1 MKQRSKILLAL
12 FLSASLAVTPVAS
25 VSVLAEDLDF
35 TAVEEVD
42 VVPEEEI
49 SDSEEVS
56 TSTDDSVLADDSD
69 LAADI
74 TTDDPDLTTDDFTV
88 DTSTFSADEADVF
101 TSGETSDQDVTEAKT
116 HSIKVSVTNS
126 EGVASG
132 MYAMDDAIVTKQD
145 DGTYLVKMHQAS
157 ENRNYMALVNG
168 TTADDITAATQHKVD
183 WYIADSSYYYTIP
196 VASLSDTVYASF
208 SKTTNVNKGSKW
220 SNVQTITFDT
230 TSMADTDKSD
240 VDASGMNKQA
250 ALDYSS
256 VDAALATVPEDLSIY
271 TDETANAVTFA
282 VNALNGTY
290 KAATQDDVDKLAT
303 AITDAVNALVK
314 KAVEEAKTHSIKVS
328 VTNSEGVASGMYAMD
343 DAIVTK
349 QDDGTYLVKM
359 HQASEN
365 RNYMALVNGTTADD
379 ITAATQHKVDWYI
392 ADSSYYYTIPV
403 ASLSDTVY
411 ASFSKTT
418 NVNKGSKWSNV
429 QTITFDTT
437 SMADTDKSDVDA
449 SGMNKQAA
457 LDYSSVDAALATV
470 PEDLSIYTDETAN
483 AVTFAVNA
491 LNGTYKAATQD
502 DVDKLAT
509 AIADAVNALV
519 EKGLLTVTN
528 ETLMFNVEKAVLRD
542 GKLIVTLHGQ
552 GYHYLY
558 KGTYEEAVANG
569 DNREN
574 WIAGE
579 QINGK
584 WQFTIPVA
592 EGETFLPIV
601 AISQNYLTKYEEG
614 KNSLERAFY
623 PRQAVIDQD
632 AATLVTGDYD
642 HTKDLTVD
650 NQVKMFNVAAASLET
665 IGGPNSNNYQEILH
679 LTMGT
684 TSFDKVF
691 IGSAE
696 DAAKAETTT
705 AITEQKADLVVKENA
720 MGGTA
725 TTDYLEKDVIF
736 SFHSVK
742 NNTWYERVFNVSKTN
757 GTLTITPVPSADY
770 TAVDAALATV
780 PEDLSIYTEET
791 ANAVKV
797 AVDAVKRDCTIYQQA
812 DVDKMAQDI
821 TDAVNALVERGL
833 LTVTNETL
841 MFNVEKAVLRDGKL
855 IVTLHGQGYHYLYK
869 GTYEEAVANGDNRE
883 NWIAGE
889 EINGKWQFTVPV
901 AEGETYLPIVA
912 ISNSYLTKYE
922 EGKNSLERAFYP
934 RQAVIDQDAATLVTG
949 DYDHT
954 KDLTVDN
961 SVKMFNVAAASLET
975 IGGPNSN
982 NYKEIL
988 HLTMGSD
995 SFDKVFIGF
1004 AKDAAKAET
1013 TADITDRKVSFDMKA
1028 NAMGGEA
1035 TTDYLDKE
1043 VIFSF
1048 HSVKNGTWYERVF
1061 NVSKTNGTLTIT
1073 PVAAADYTAV
1083 DAALAAVP
1091 KDLSIY
1097 TDETVA
1103 AVRAAVDAVNKNCTV
1118 YQQADVDKMASDI
1131 TAAVKALVKKPV
1143 AAAKVTLNATSK
1155 KITTGKS
1162 FTLKA
1167 TVAPSNTT
1175 DKVVWKSSNTKVATV
1190 SANGTVKAVKAGTAV
1205 ITATAGKV
1213 KATCKVTVA
1222 NPVYK
1227 VTSIKL
1233 AAAPSRYITAGKRV
1247 QLRATIT
1254 PSNATNKAVTWK
1266 SSNTRI
1272 ATVSSTGIVTFNKNA
1287 GGKKVTITATAKDG
1301 SKKYARIT
1309 LACMK
1314 GSVKSIRL
1322 SGKTTVTNGQST
1334 KVTAAVTSQGGS
1346 ANRSLAWSS
1355 SNTKLATV
1363 DKYGKVK
1370 TIKGKKGTVT
1380 ITAKATD
1387 GSGKKATIKIRIK

>member
-1 MKQRSKILLAL
+1 MKQRSKILTAL
-12 FLSASLAVTPVAS
+12 FLSASLAVTPAAS

-35 TAVEEVD
+35 AAVEEID

-56 TSTDDSVLADDSD
+56 TSTEDSV

-74 TTDDPDLTTDDFTV
+74 TTEDSDLTTDEFTA

-101 TSGETSDQDVTEAKT
+101 TSGETSEQDVSEART
-116 HSIKVSVTNS
+116 HSIKVSVINS
-126 EGVASG
+126 SGVASG
-132 MYAMDDAIVTKQD
+132 MYAMDSAVVTRQD
-145 DGTYLVKMHQAS
+145 DGTYLVRMHQTS
-157 ENRNYMALVNG
+157 VNRNYMAL
-168 TTADDITAATQHKVD
+168 TDDKNKATNHEVD
-183 WYIADSSYYYTIP
+183 WYVAGGDDGYWYTVP
-196 VASLSDTVYASF
+196 VASLTDPLYASF
-208 SKTTNVNKGSKW
+208 SYTKNVNAGKAWG
-220 SNVQTITFDT
+220 NVQTITFDVS
-230 TSMADTDKSD
+230 SMAETEERDAVASD
-240 VDASGMNKQA
+240 INRLPATNGPA
-250 ALDYSS
+250 DYTS

-271 TDETANAVTFA
+271 TDETA
-282 VNALNGTY
+282 
-290 KAATQDDVDKLAT
+290 
-303 AITDAVNALVK
+303 DAVRA
-314 KAVEEAKTHSIKVS
+314 
-328 VTNSEGVASGMYAMD
+328 
-343 DAIVTK
+343 
-349 QDDGTYLVKM
+349 
-359 HQASEN
+359 
-365 RNYMALVNGTTADD
+365 
-379 ITAATQHKVDWYI
+379 
-392 ADSSYYYTIPV
+392 
-403 ASLSDTVY
+403 
-411 ASFSKTT
+411 
-418 NVNKGSKWSNV
+418 
-429 QTITFDTT
+429 
-437 SMADTDKSDVDA
+437 
-449 SGMNKQAA
+449 
-457 LDYSSVDAALATV
+457 
-470 PEDLSIYTDETAN
+470 
-483 AVTFAVNA
+483 
-491 LNGTYKAATQD
+491 
-502 DVDKLAT
+502 
-509 AIADAVNALV
+509 
-519 EKGLLTVTN
+519 
-528 ETLMFNVEKAVLRD
+528 
-542 GKLIVTLHGQ
+542 
-552 GYHYLY
+552 
-558 KGTYEEAVANG
+558 AVA
-569 DNREN
+569 
-574 WIAGE
+574 
-579 QINGK
+579 
-584 WQFTIPVA
+584 
-592 EGETFLPIV
+592 
-601 AISQNYLTKYEEG
+601 
-614 KNSLERAFY
+614 
-623 PRQAVIDQD
+623 
-632 AATLVTGDYD
+632 
-642 HTKDLTVD
+642 
-650 NQVKMFNVAAASLET
+650 
-665 IGGPNSNNYQEILH
+665 
-679 LTMGT
+679 
-684 TSFDKVF
+684 
-691 IGSAE
+691 
-696 DAAKAETTT
+696 
-705 AITEQKADLVVKENA
+705 
-720 MGGTA
+720 
-725 TTDYLEKDVIF
+725 
-736 SFHSVK
+736 
-742 NNTWYERVFNVSKTN
+742 
-757 GTLTITPVPSADY
+757 
-770 TAVDAALATV
+770 
-780 PEDLSIYTEET
+780 
-791 ANAVKV
+791 
-797 AVDAVKRDCTIYQQA
+797 AVKRDYTMAQQA
-812 DVDKMAQDI
+812 DVDKMAQAI
-821 TDAVNALVERGL
+821 TNAVNALVERGL

-841 MFNVEKAVLRDGKL
+841 MFNVEKAILRDGNL
-855 IVTLHGQGYHYLYK
+855 ILTLHGTGYHYLYK
-869 GTYEEAVANGDNRE
+869 GTYEEAVANGDNRD
-883 NWIAGE
+883 NWIVGE
-889 EINGKWQFTVPV
+889 EVNGKWQFTVPV

-961 SVKMFNVAAASLET
+961 QVKMFNVAAASLET

-995 SFDKVFIGF
+995 SFDKAFIGF
-1004 AKDAAKAET
+1004 AEDAAKAET
-1013 TADITDRKVSFDMKA
+1013 TTDITDRKVSFDMKA

-1233 AAAPSRYITAGKRV
+1233 AAAPSRYITAGKKV
-1247 QLRATIT
+1247 QLRATIA

-1387 GSGKKATIKIRIK
+1387 GSGKKATFKIRIK

>member
-1 MKQRSKILLAL
+1 MKQRSKILTAL
-12 FLSASLAVTPVAS
+12 FLSASLAVTPAAS

-35 TAVEEVD
+35 AAVEEID

-56 TSTDDSVLADDSD
+56 TSTEDSV

-74 TTDDPDLTTDDFTV
+74 TTEDSDLTTDEFTA
-88 DTSTFSADEADVF
+88 DTSTFSTDEADVF
-101 TSGETSDQDVTEAKT
+101 TSGETSEQDVSEART

-168 TTADDITAATQHKVD
+168 TTADDIAAATQHKID
-183 WYIADSSYYYTIP
+183 WYVADSSYYYTIP

-230 TSMADTDKSD
+230 TSMADTDKND

-271 TDETANAVTFA
+271 TDETANAVTSA
-282 VNALNGTY
+282 VKALSGTY

-303 AITDAVNALVK
+303 A
-314 KAVEEAKTHSIKVS
+314 
-328 VTNSEGVASGMYAMD
+328 
-343 DAIVTK
+343 
-349 QDDGTYLVKM
+349 
-359 HQASEN
+359 
-365 RNYMALVNGTTADD
+365 
-379 ITAATQHKVDWYI
+379 
-392 ADSSYYYTIPV
+392 
-403 ASLSDTVY
+403 
-411 ASFSKTT
+411 
-418 NVNKGSKWSNV
+418 
-429 QTITFDTT
+429 
-437 SMADTDKSDVDA
+437 
-449 SGMNKQAA
+449 
-457 LDYSSVDAALATV
+457 
-470 PEDLSIYTDETAN
+470 
-483 AVTFAVNA
+483 
-491 LNGTYKAATQD
+491 
-502 DVDKLAT
+502 
-509 AIADAVNALV
+509 
-519 EKGLLTVTN
+519 
-528 ETLMFNVEKAVLRD
+528 
-542 GKLIVTLHGQ
+542 
-552 GYHYLY
+552 
-558 KGTYEEAVANG
+558 
-569 DNREN
+569 
-574 WIAGE
+574 
-579 QINGK
+579 
-584 WQFTIPVA
+584 
-592 EGETFLPIV
+592 
-601 AISQNYLTKYEEG
+601 
-614 KNSLERAFY
+614 
-623 PRQAVIDQD
+623 
-632 AATLVTGDYD
+632 
-642 HTKDLTVD
+642 
-650 NQVKMFNVAAASLET
+650 
-665 IGGPNSNNYQEILH
+665 
-679 LTMGT
+679 
-684 TSFDKVF
+684 
-691 IGSAE
+691 
-696 DAAKAETTT
+696 
-705 AITEQKADLVVKENA
+705 
-720 MGGTA
+720 
-725 TTDYLEKDVIF
+725 
-736 SFHSVK
+736 
-742 NNTWYERVFNVSKTN
+742 
-757 GTLTITPVPSADY
+757 
-770 TAVDAALATV
+770 
-780 PEDLSIYTEET
+780 
-791 ANAVKV
+791 
-797 AVDAVKRDCTIYQQA
+797 
-812 DVDKMAQDI
+812 I

-841 MFNVEKAVLRDGKL
+841 MFNVEKAILRDGNL
-855 IVTLHGQGYHYLYK
+855 ILTLHGTGYHYLYK
-869 GTYEEAVANGDNRE
+869 GTYEEAVANGDNRD

-889 EINGKWQFTVPV
+889 EVNGKWQFTVPV

-1028 NAMGGEA
+1028 NAMGGAA

-1355 SNTKLATV
+1355 SNTKLAIV

-1387 GSGKKATIKIRIK
+1387 GSGKKATFKIRIK

>member
-1 MKQRSKILLAL
+1 MKQRSKILTAL
-12 FLSASLAVTPVAS
+12 FLSASLAVTPAAS

-35 TAVEEVD
+35 AAVEEID

-56 TSTDDSVLADDSD
+56 TSTEDSV

-74 TTDDPDLTTDDFTV
+74 TTEDSDLTTDEFTA

-101 TSGETSDQDVTEAKT
+101 TSGETSEQDVSEART
-116 HSIKVSVTNS
+116 HSIKVSVINS
-126 EGVASG
+126 SGVASG
-132 MYAMDDAIVTKQD
+132 MYAMDSAVVTRQD
-145 DGTYLVKMHQAS
+145 DGTYLVRMHQTS
-157 ENRNYMALVNG
+157 VNRNYMAL
-168 TTADDITAATQHKVD
+168 TDDKNKATNHEVD
-183 WYIADSSYYYTIP
+183 WYVAGGDDGYWYTIP
-196 VASLSDTVYASF
+196 VASLTDPLYASF
-208 SKTTNVNKGSKW
+208 SYTKNVNAGKAWG
-220 SNVQTITFDT
+220 NAQTITFDVS
-230 TSMADTDKSD
+230 SMAETEERDAVASD
-240 VDASGMNKQA
+240 INRLPATNGPA
-250 ALDYSS
+250 DYTS

-271 TDETANAVTFA
+271 TDETA
-282 VNALNGTY
+282 
-290 KAATQDDVDKLAT
+290 
-303 AITDAVNALVK
+303 DAVRA
-314 KAVEEAKTHSIKVS
+314 
-328 VTNSEGVASGMYAMD
+328 
-343 DAIVTK
+343 
-349 QDDGTYLVKM
+349 
-359 HQASEN
+359 
-365 RNYMALVNGTTADD
+365 
-379 ITAATQHKVDWYI
+379 
-392 ADSSYYYTIPV
+392 
-403 ASLSDTVY
+403 
-411 ASFSKTT
+411 
-418 NVNKGSKWSNV
+418 
-429 QTITFDTT
+429 
-437 SMADTDKSDVDA
+437 
-449 SGMNKQAA
+449 
-457 LDYSSVDAALATV
+457 
-470 PEDLSIYTDETAN
+470 
-483 AVTFAVNA
+483 
-491 LNGTYKAATQD
+491 
-502 DVDKLAT
+502 
-509 AIADAVNALV
+509 
-519 EKGLLTVTN
+519 
-528 ETLMFNVEKAVLRD
+528 
-542 GKLIVTLHGQ
+542 
-552 GYHYLY
+552 
-558 KGTYEEAVANG
+558 AVA
-569 DNREN
+569 
-574 WIAGE
+574 
-579 QINGK
+579 
-584 WQFTIPVA
+584 
-592 EGETFLPIV
+592 
-601 AISQNYLTKYEEG
+601 
-614 KNSLERAFY
+614 
-623 PRQAVIDQD
+623 
-632 AATLVTGDYD
+632 
-642 HTKDLTVD
+642 
-650 NQVKMFNVAAASLET
+650 
-665 IGGPNSNNYQEILH
+665 
-679 LTMGT
+679 
-684 TSFDKVF
+684 
-691 IGSAE
+691 
-696 DAAKAETTT
+696 
-705 AITEQKADLVVKENA
+705 
-720 MGGTA
+720 
-725 TTDYLEKDVIF
+725 
-736 SFHSVK
+736 
-742 NNTWYERVFNVSKTN
+742 
-757 GTLTITPVPSADY
+757 
-770 TAVDAALATV
+770 
-780 PEDLSIYTEET
+780 
-791 ANAVKV
+791 
-797 AVDAVKRDCTIYQQA
+797 AVKRDYTMAQQA
-812 DVDKMAQDI
+812 DVDKMAQAI

-841 MFNVEKAVLRDGKL
+841 MFNVEKAILRDGNL
-855 IVTLHGQGYHYLYK
+855 ILTLHGTGYHYLYK
-869 GTYEEAVANGDNRE
+869 GTYEEAVANGDNRD

-889 EINGKWQFTVPV
+889 EVNGKWQFTVPV

-961 SVKMFNVAAASLET
+961 QVKMFNVAAASLET

-995 SFDKVFIGF
+995 SFDKAFIGF
-1004 AKDAAKAET
+1004 AEDAAKAET
-1013 TADITDRKVSFDMKA
+1013 TTDITDRKVSFDMKA

-1048 HSVKNGTWYERVF
+1048 HSVKNNTWYERVF

-1073 PVAAADYTAV
+1073 PVPSADYTAV
-1083 DAALAAVP
+1083 DAALATVP
-1091 KDLSIY
+1091 EDLSIY
-1097 TDETVA
+1097 TDETA
-1103 AVRAAVDAVNKNCTV
+1103 NAVRAAVDAVNRNCTV

-1131 TAAVKALVKKPV
+1131 TAAVKALVKKSV
-1143 AAAKVTLNATSK
+1143 AATKVTLNATSK
-1155 KITTGKS
+1155 KITAGKS

-1205 ITATAGKV
+1205 ITVTAGKV

-1233 AAAPSRYITAGKRV
+1233 AAAPSRYITAGKKV
-1247 QLRATIT
+1247 QLRATIA

-1387 GSGKKATIKIRIK
+1387 GSGKKATFKIRIK

>member
-1 MKQRSKILLAL
+1 MKQRSKILTAL
-12 FLSASLAVTPVAS
+12 FLSASLAVTPAAS

-35 TAVEEVD
+35 AAVEEID

-56 TSTDDSVLADDSD
+56 TSTEDSV

-74 TTDDPDLTTDDFTV
+74 TTEDSDLTTDEFTA
-88 DTSTFSADEADVF
+88 DTSTFSTDEADVF
-101 TSGETSDQDVTEAKT
+101 TSGETSEQDVSEART

-168 TTADDITAATQHKVD
+168 TTADDIAAATQHKID
-183 WYIADSSYYYTIP
+183 WYVADSSYYYTIP

-230 TSMADTDKSD
+230 TSMADTDKND

-271 TDETANAVTFA
+271 TDETANAVTSA
-282 VNALNGTY
+282 VKALSGTY

-303 AITDAVNALVK
+303 A
-314 KAVEEAKTHSIKVS
+314 
-328 VTNSEGVASGMYAMD
+328 
-343 DAIVTK
+343 
-349 QDDGTYLVKM
+349 
-359 HQASEN
+359 
-365 RNYMALVNGTTADD
+365 
-379 ITAATQHKVDWYI
+379 
-392 ADSSYYYTIPV
+392 
-403 ASLSDTVY
+403 
-411 ASFSKTT
+411 
-418 NVNKGSKWSNV
+418 
-429 QTITFDTT
+429 
-437 SMADTDKSDVDA
+437 
-449 SGMNKQAA
+449 
-457 LDYSSVDAALATV
+457 
-470 PEDLSIYTDETAN
+470 
-483 AVTFAVNA
+483 
-491 LNGTYKAATQD
+491 
-502 DVDKLAT
+502 
-509 AIADAVNALV
+509 
-519 EKGLLTVTN
+519 
-528 ETLMFNVEKAVLRD
+528 
-542 GKLIVTLHGQ
+542 
-552 GYHYLY
+552 
-558 KGTYEEAVANG
+558 
-569 DNREN
+569 
-574 WIAGE
+574 
-579 QINGK
+579 
-584 WQFTIPVA
+584 
-592 EGETFLPIV
+592 
-601 AISQNYLTKYEEG
+601 
-614 KNSLERAFY
+614 
-623 PRQAVIDQD
+623 
-632 AATLVTGDYD
+632 
-642 HTKDLTVD
+642 
-650 NQVKMFNVAAASLET
+650 
-665 IGGPNSNNYQEILH
+665 
-679 LTMGT
+679 
-684 TSFDKVF
+684 
-691 IGSAE
+691 
-696 DAAKAETTT
+696 
-705 AITEQKADLVVKENA
+705 
-720 MGGTA
+720 
-725 TTDYLEKDVIF
+725 
-736 SFHSVK
+736 
-742 NNTWYERVFNVSKTN
+742 
-757 GTLTITPVPSADY
+757 
-770 TAVDAALATV
+770 
-780 PEDLSIYTEET
+780 
-791 ANAVKV
+791 
-797 AVDAVKRDCTIYQQA
+797 
-812 DVDKMAQDI
+812 I

-841 MFNVEKAVLRDGKL
+841 MFNVEKAILRDGNL
-855 IVTLHGQGYHYLYK
+855 ILTLHGTGYHYLYK
-869 GTYEEAVANGDNRE
+869 GTYEEAVANGDNRD

-889 EINGKWQFTVPV
+889 EVNGKWQFTVPV

-1028 NAMGGEA
+1028 NAMGGAA

-1155 KITTGKS
+1155 K
-1162 FTLKA
+1162 
-1167 TVAPSNTT
+1167 NH
-1175 DKVVWKSSNTKVATV
+1175 
-1190 SANGTVKAVKAGTAV
+1190 
-1205 ITATAGKV
+1205 
-1213 KATCKVTVA
+1213 
-1222 NPVYK
+1222 Y
-1227 VTSIKL
+1227 
-1233 AAAPSRYITAGKRV
+1233 R
-1247 QLRATIT
+1247 
-1254 PSNATNKAVTWK
+1254 
-1266 SSNTRI
+1266 
-1272 ATVSSTGIVTFNKNA
+1272 
-1287 GGKKVTITATAKDG
+1287 
-1301 SKKYARIT
+1301 
-1309 LACMK
+1309 
-1314 GSVKSIRL
+1314 
-1322 SGKTTVTNGQST
+1322 
-1334 KVTAAVTSQGGS
+1334 
-1346 ANRSLAWSS
+1346 
-1355 SNTKLATV
+1355 
-1363 DKYGKVK
+1363 
-1370 TIKGKKGTVT
+1370 
-1380 ITAKATD
+1380 
-1387 GSGKKATIKIRIK
+1387 

>member
-1 MKQRSKILLAL
+1 MKQRSKILTAL
-12 FLSASLAVTPVAS
+12 FLSASLAVTPAAS

-35 TAVEEVD
+35 AAVEEID

-56 TSTDDSVLADDSD
+56 TSTDDSVLA
-69 LAADI
+69 ADI
-74 TTDDPDLTTDDFTV
+74 TTEDSDLTTDEFTA

-101 TSGETSDQDVTEAKT
+101 TSGETSEQDVSEARTHSIKVSVINSSGVASGMYAMDSAVVTRQDDGTYLVRMHQTSVNRNYMALTDDKNKATNHEVDWYVAGGDDGYWYTIPVASLTDPLYASFSYTKNVNAGKAWGNVQTITFDVSSMAETEERDAVASDINKLPATNGPADYTSVDAALATVPEDLSIYTDETADAVRAAVAAVKRDYTMAQQADVDKMAQAITDAVNALVKKAVEEAKT

-168 TTADDITAATQHKVD
+168 TTADDIAAATQHKID
-183 WYIADSSYYYTIP
+183 WYVADSSYYYTIP

-271 TDETANAVTFA
+271 TDETANAVTSA
-282 VNALNGTY
+282 VKALSGTY

-303 AITDAVNALVK
+303 A
-314 KAVEEAKTHSIKVS
+314 
-328 VTNSEGVASGMYAMD
+328 
-343 DAIVTK
+343 
-349 QDDGTYLVKM
+349 
-359 HQASEN
+359 
-365 RNYMALVNGTTADD
+365 
-379 ITAATQHKVDWYI
+379 
-392 ADSSYYYTIPV
+392 
-403 ASLSDTVY
+403 
-411 ASFSKTT
+411 
-418 NVNKGSKWSNV
+418 
-429 QTITFDTT
+429 
-437 SMADTDKSDVDA
+437 
-449 SGMNKQAA
+449 
-457 LDYSSVDAALATV
+457 
-470 PEDLSIYTDETAN
+470 
-483 AVTFAVNA
+483 
-491 LNGTYKAATQD
+491 
-502 DVDKLAT
+502 
-509 AIADAVNALV
+509 
-519 EKGLLTVTN
+519 
-528 ETLMFNVEKAVLRD
+528 
-542 GKLIVTLHGQ
+542 
-552 GYHYLY
+552 
-558 KGTYEEAVANG
+558 
-569 DNREN
+569 
-574 WIAGE
+574 
-579 QINGK
+579 
-584 WQFTIPVA
+584 
-592 EGETFLPIV
+592 
-601 AISQNYLTKYEEG
+601 
-614 KNSLERAFY
+614 
-623 PRQAVIDQD
+623 
-632 AATLVTGDYD
+632 
-642 HTKDLTVD
+642 
-650 NQVKMFNVAAASLET
+650 
-665 IGGPNSNNYQEILH
+665 
-679 LTMGT
+679 
-684 TSFDKVF
+684 
-691 IGSAE
+691 
-696 DAAKAETTT
+696 
-705 AITEQKADLVVKENA
+705 
-720 MGGTA
+720 
-725 TTDYLEKDVIF
+725 
-736 SFHSVK
+736 
-742 NNTWYERVFNVSKTN
+742 
-757 GTLTITPVPSADY
+757 
-770 TAVDAALATV
+770 
-780 PEDLSIYTEET
+780 
-791 ANAVKV
+791 
-797 AVDAVKRDCTIYQQA
+797 
-812 DVDKMAQDI
+812 I

-841 MFNVEKAVLRDGKL
+841 MFNVEKAILRDGNL
-855 IVTLHGQGYHYLYK
+855 ILTLHGTGYHYLYK
-869 GTYEEAVANGDNRE
+869 GTYEEAVANGDNRD

-889 EINGKWQFTVPV
+889 EVNGKWQFTVPV

-1143 AAAKVTLNATSK
+1143 AAA
-1155 KITTGKS
+1155 
-1162 FTLKA
+1162 
-1167 TVAPSNTT
+1167 
-1175 DKVVWKSSNTKVATV
+1175 
-1190 SANGTVKAVKAGTAV
+1190 GTVKAVTAGTAV

-1334 KVTAAVTSQGGS
+1334 KVTASVTSQGGS

-1387 GSGKKATIKIRIK
+1387 GSGKKATFKIRIK

>member
-1 MKQRSKILLAL
+1 MKQRSKILTAL
-12 FLSASLAVTPVAS
+12 FLSASLAVTPAAS

-35 TAVEEVD
+35 AAVEEID

-56 TSTDDSVLADDSD
+56 TSTEDSV

-74 TTDDPDLTTDDFTV
+74 TTEDSDLTTDEFTA

-101 TSGETSDQDVTEAKT
+101 TSGETSEQDVSEART
-116 HSIKVSVTNS
+116 HSIKVSVINS
-126 EGVASG
+126 SGVVSG
-132 MYAMDDAIVTKQD
+132 MYAMDSAVVTRQD
-145 DGTYLVKMHQAS
+145 DGTYLVRMHQTS
-157 ENRNYMALVNG
+157 VNRNYMAL
-168 TTADDITAATQHKVD
+168 TDDKNKATNHEVD
-183 WYIADSSYYYTIP
+183 WYVAGGDDGYWYTIP
-196 VASLSDTVYASF
+196 VASLTDPLYASF
-208 SKTTNVNKGSKW
+208 SYTKNVNAGKAWG
-220 SNVQTITFDT
+220 NVQTITFDVS
-230 TSMADTDKSD
+230 SMAETEERDAVASD
-240 VDASGMNKQA
+240 INKLPA
-250 ALDYSS
+250 TNGPADYTS

-271 TDETANAVTFA
+271 TDETADAVRAA
-282 VNALNGTY
+282 V
-290 KAATQDDVDKLAT
+290 AAVKRDYTMAQQADVDKMAQ

-379 ITAATQHKVDWYI
+379 IAAATQHKIDWYV

-437 SMADTDKSDVDA
+437 SMADTDKNDVDA

-483 AVTFAVNA
+483 AVTSAVKA
-491 LNGTYKAATQD
+491 LSGTYKAATQD

-509 AIADAVNALV
+509 A
-519 EKGLLTVTN
+519 
-528 ETLMFNVEKAVLRD
+528 
-542 GKLIVTLHGQ
+542 
-552 GYHYLY
+552 
-558 KGTYEEAVANG
+558 
-569 DNREN
+569 
-574 WIAGE
+574 
-579 QINGK
+579 
-584 WQFTIPVA
+584 
-592 EGETFLPIV
+592 
-601 AISQNYLTKYEEG
+601 
-614 KNSLERAFY
+614 
-623 PRQAVIDQD
+623 
-632 AATLVTGDYD
+632 
-642 HTKDLTVD
+642 
-650 NQVKMFNVAAASLET
+650 
-665 IGGPNSNNYQEILH
+665 
-679 LTMGT
+679 
-684 TSFDKVF
+684 
-691 IGSAE
+691 
-696 DAAKAETTT
+696 
-705 AITEQKADLVVKENA
+705 
-720 MGGTA
+720 
-725 TTDYLEKDVIF
+725 
-736 SFHSVK
+736 
-742 NNTWYERVFNVSKTN
+742 
-757 GTLTITPVPSADY
+757 
-770 TAVDAALATV
+770 
-780 PEDLSIYTEET
+780 
-791 ANAVKV
+791 
-797 AVDAVKRDCTIYQQA
+797 
-812 DVDKMAQDI
+812 I

-841 MFNVEKAVLRDGKL
+841 MFNVEKAILRDGNL
-855 IVTLHGQGYHYLYK
+855 ILTLHGTGYHYLYK
-869 GTYEEAVANGDNRE
+869 GTYEEAVANGDNRD

-889 EINGKWQFTVPV
+889 EVNGKWQFTVPV

-1028 NAMGGEA
+1028 NAMGGAA

-1061 NVSKTNGTLTIT
+1061 NVSKTNNGTLTIT

-1387 GSGKKATIKIRIK
+1387 GSGKKATFKIRIK

>member
-1 MKQRSKILLAL
+1 MKQRSKILTAL
-12 FLSASLAVTPVAS
+12 FLSASLAVTPAAS

-35 TAVEEVD
+35 AAVEEID

-56 TSTDDSVLADDSD
+56 TSTEDSV

-74 TTDDPDLTTDDFTV
+74 TTEDSDLTTDEFTA

-101 TSGETSDQDVTEAKT
+101 TSGETSEQDVSEART

-168 TTADDITAATQHKVD
+168 TTADDIAAATQHKID
-183 WYIADSSYYYTIP
+183 WYVADSSYYYTIP

-230 TSMADTDKSD
+230 TSMADTDKND

-271 TDETANAVTFA
+271 TDETANAVTSA
-282 VNALNGTY
+282 VKALSGTY

-303 AITDAVNALVK
+303 A
-314 KAVEEAKTHSIKVS
+314 
-328 VTNSEGVASGMYAMD
+328 
-343 DAIVTK
+343 
-349 QDDGTYLVKM
+349 
-359 HQASEN
+359 
-365 RNYMALVNGTTADD
+365 
-379 ITAATQHKVDWYI
+379 
-392 ADSSYYYTIPV
+392 
-403 ASLSDTVY
+403 
-411 ASFSKTT
+411 
-418 NVNKGSKWSNV
+418 
-429 QTITFDTT
+429 
-437 SMADTDKSDVDA
+437 
-449 SGMNKQAA
+449 
-457 LDYSSVDAALATV
+457 
-470 PEDLSIYTDETAN
+470 
-483 AVTFAVNA
+483 
-491 LNGTYKAATQD
+491 
-502 DVDKLAT
+502 
-509 AIADAVNALV
+509 
-519 EKGLLTVTN
+519 
-528 ETLMFNVEKAVLRD
+528 
-542 GKLIVTLHGQ
+542 
-552 GYHYLY
+552 
-558 KGTYEEAVANG
+558 
-569 DNREN
+569 
-574 WIAGE
+574 
-579 QINGK
+579 
-584 WQFTIPVA
+584 
-592 EGETFLPIV
+592 
-601 AISQNYLTKYEEG
+601 
-614 KNSLERAFY
+614 
-623 PRQAVIDQD
+623 
-632 AATLVTGDYD
+632 
-642 HTKDLTVD
+642 
-650 NQVKMFNVAAASLET
+650 
-665 IGGPNSNNYQEILH
+665 
-679 LTMGT
+679 
-684 TSFDKVF
+684 
-691 IGSAE
+691 
-696 DAAKAETTT
+696 
-705 AITEQKADLVVKENA
+705 
-720 MGGTA
+720 
-725 TTDYLEKDVIF
+725 
-736 SFHSVK
+736 
-742 NNTWYERVFNVSKTN
+742 
-757 GTLTITPVPSADY
+757 
-770 TAVDAALATV
+770 
-780 PEDLSIYTEET
+780 
-791 ANAVKV
+791 
-797 AVDAVKRDCTIYQQA
+797 
-812 DVDKMAQDI
+812 I

-841 MFNVEKAVLRDGKL
+841 MFNVEKAILRDGNL
-855 IVTLHGQGYHYLYK
+855 ILTLHGTGYHYLYK
-869 GTYEEAVANGDNRE
+869 GTYEEAVANGDNRD

-889 EINGKWQFTVPV
+889 EVNGKWQFTVPV

-1028 NAMGGEA
+1028 NAMGGAA

-1346 ANRSLAWSS
+1346 SNRSLAWSS

-1387 GSGKKATIKIRIK
+1387 GSGKKATFKIRIK

>member
-1 MKQRSKILLAL
+1 MKQRSKILTAL
-12 FLSASLAVTPVAS
+12 FLSASLAVTPAAS

-35 TAVEEVD
+35 AAVEEID

-56 TSTDDSVLADDSD
+56 TSTEDSV

-74 TTDDPDLTTDDFTV
+74 TTEDSDLTTDEFTA
-88 DTSTFSADEADVF
+88 DTSTFSTDEADVF
-101 TSGETSDQDVTEAKT
+101 TSGETSEQDVSEART
-116 HSIKVSVTNS
+116 HSIKVSVINS
-126 EGVASG
+126 SGVASG
-132 MYAMDDAIVTKQD
+132 MYAMDSAVVTRQD
-145 DGTYLVKMHQAS
+145 DGTYLVRMHQTS
-157 ENRNYMALVNG
+157 VNRNYMAL
-168 TTADDITAATQHKVD
+168 TDDKNKATNHEVD
-183 WYIADSSYYYTIP
+183 WYVAGGDDGYWYTIP
-196 VASLSDTVYASF
+196 VASLTDPLYASF
-208 SKTTNVNKGSKW
+208 SYTKNVNAGKAWG
-220 SNVQTITFDT
+220 NVQTITFDVS
-230 TSMADTDKSD
+230 SMAETEERDAVASD
-240 VDASGMNKQA
+240 INKLPA
-250 ALDYSS
+250 TNGPADYTS

-271 TDETANAVTFA
+271 TDETADAVRAA
-282 VNALNGTY
+282 V
-290 KAATQDDVDKLAT
+290 AAVKRDYTMAQQADVDKMAQ

-379 ITAATQHKVDWYI
+379 IAAATQHKIDWYV

-403 ASLSDTVY
+403 

-437 SMADTDKSDVDA
+437 SMADTDKNDVDA

-483 AVTFAVNA
+483 AVTSAVKA
-491 LNGTYKAATQD
+491 LSGTYKAATQD

-509 AIADAVNALV
+509 A
-519 EKGLLTVTN
+519 
-528 ETLMFNVEKAVLRD
+528 
-542 GKLIVTLHGQ
+542 
-552 GYHYLY
+552 
-558 KGTYEEAVANG
+558 
-569 DNREN
+569 
-574 WIAGE
+574 
-579 QINGK
+579 
-584 WQFTIPVA
+584 
-592 EGETFLPIV
+592 
-601 AISQNYLTKYEEG
+601 
-614 KNSLERAFY
+614 
-623 PRQAVIDQD
+623 
-632 AATLVTGDYD
+632 
-642 HTKDLTVD
+642 
-650 NQVKMFNVAAASLET
+650 
-665 IGGPNSNNYQEILH
+665 
-679 LTMGT
+679 
-684 TSFDKVF
+684 
-691 IGSAE
+691 
-696 DAAKAETTT
+696 
-705 AITEQKADLVVKENA
+705 
-720 MGGTA
+720 
-725 TTDYLEKDVIF
+725 
-736 SFHSVK
+736 
-742 NNTWYERVFNVSKTN
+742 
-757 GTLTITPVPSADY
+757 
-770 TAVDAALATV
+770 
-780 PEDLSIYTEET
+780 
-791 ANAVKV
+791 
-797 AVDAVKRDCTIYQQA
+797 
-812 DVDKMAQDI
+812 I

-841 MFNVEKAVLRDGKL
+841 MFNVEKAILRDGNL
-855 IVTLHGQGYHYLYK
+855 ILTLHGTGYHYLYK
-869 GTYEEAVANGDNRE
+869 GTYEEAVANGDNRD

-889 EINGKWQFTVPV
+889 EVNGKWQFTVPV

-1004 AKDAAKAET
+1004 AKDATKAET

-1028 NAMGGEA
+1028 NAMGGAA

-1346 ANRSLAWSS
+1346 SNRSLAWSS

-1387 GSGKKATIKIRIK
+1387 GSGKKATFKIRIK

>member
-240 VDASGMNKQA
+240 VDASGMNKQT
-250 ALDYSS
+250 ALDYSA

-449 SGMNKQAA
+449 SGMNKQTA
-457 LDYSSVDAALATV
+457 LDYSAVDAALATV

-519 EKGLLTVTN
+519 EK
-528 ETLMFNVEKAVLRD
+528 
-542 GKLIVTLHGQ
+542 
-552 GYHYLY
+552 
-558 KGTYEEAVANG
+558 
-569 DNREN
+569 
-574 WIAGE
+574 
-579 QINGK
+579 
-584 WQFTIPVA
+584 
-592 EGETFLPIV
+592 
-601 AISQNYLTKYEEG
+601 
-614 KNSLERAFY
+614 
-623 PRQAVIDQD
+623 
-632 AATLVTGDYD
+632 
-642 HTKDLTVD
+642 
-650 NQVKMFNVAAASLET
+650 
-665 IGGPNSNNYQEILH
+665 
-679 LTMGT
+679 
-684 TSFDKVF
+684 
-691 IGSAE
+691 
-696 DAAKAETTT
+696 
-705 AITEQKADLVVKENA
+705 
-720 MGGTA
+720 
-725 TTDYLEKDVIF
+725 
-736 SFHSVK
+736 
-742 NNTWYERVFNVSKTN
+742 
-757 GTLTITPVPSADY
+757 
-770 TAVDAALATV
+770 
-780 PEDLSIYTEET
+780 
-791 ANAVKV
+791 
-797 AVDAVKRDCTIYQQA
+797 
-812 DVDKMAQDI
+812 
-821 TDAVNALVERGL
+821 GL

-1004 AKDAAKAET
+1004 AEDAAKAET

-1346 ANRSLAWSS
+1346 ANRSLTWSS

-1380 ITAKATD
+1380 ITARATD

>member
-183 WYIADSSYYYTIP
+183 WYVADSSYYYTIP

-250 ALDYSS
+250 ALDYSA

-379 ITAATQHKVDWYI
+379 ITAATQHKVDWYV

-457 LDYSSVDAALATV
+457 LDYSAVDAALATV

-650 NQVKMFNVAAASLET
+650 NSVKMFNVAAASLET

-684 TSFDKVF
+684 T
-691 IGSAE
+691 
-696 DAAKAETTT
+696 
-705 AITEQKADLVVKENA
+705 
-720 MGGTA
+720 
-725 TTDYLEKDVIF
+725 
-736 SFHSVK
+736 
-742 NNTWYERVFNVSKTN
+742 
-757 GTLTITPVPSADY
+757 
-770 TAVDAALATV
+770 
-780 PEDLSIYTEET
+780 
-791 ANAVKV
+791 
-797 AVDAVKRDCTIYQQA
+797 
-812 DVDKMAQDI
+812 
-821 TDAVNALVERGL
+821 
-833 LTVTNETL
+833 
-841 MFNVEKAVLRDGKL
+841 
-855 IVTLHGQGYHYLYK
+855 
-869 GTYEEAVANGDNRE
+869 
-883 NWIAGE
+883 
-889 EINGKWQFTVPV
+889 
-901 AEGETYLPIVA
+901 
-912 ISNSYLTKYE
+912 
-922 EGKNSLERAFYP
+922 
-934 RQAVIDQDAATLVTG
+934 
-949 DYDHT
+949 
-954 KDLTVDN
+954 
-961 SVKMFNVAAASLET
+961 
-975 IGGPNSN
+975 
-982 NYKEIL
+982 
-988 HLTMGSD
+988 

-1346 ANRSLAWSS
+1346 ANRSLTWSS

-1380 ITAKATD
+1380 ITARATD

>member
-1 MKQRSKILLAL
+1 MKQRSKILTAL
-12 FLSASLAVTPVAS
+12 FLSASLAVTPAAS

-35 TAVEEVD
+35 AAVEEID

-56 TSTDDSVLADDSD
+56 TSTEDSV

-74 TTDDPDLTTDDFTV
+74 TTEDSDLTTDEFTA

-101 TSGETSDQDVTEAKT
+101 TSGETSEQDVSEARTHSIKVSVINSSGVASGMYAMDSAVVTRQDDGTYLVRMHQTSVNRNYMALTDDKNKATNHEVDWYVAGGDDGYWYTIPVASLTDPLYASFSYTKNVNAGKAWGNVQTITFDVSSMAEAEERDAVASDINKLPATNGPADYTSVDAALATVPEDLSIYTDETADAVRAAVAAVKRDYTMAQQADVDKMAQAITDAVNALVKKAVEEAKT

-168 TTADDITAATQHKVD
+168 TTADDIAAATQHKVD
-183 WYIADSSYYYTIP
+183 WYVADSSYYYTIP

-271 TDETANAVTFA
+271 TDETANAVTSA
-282 VNALNGTY
+282 VKALSGTY

-303 AITDAVNALVK
+303 A
-314 KAVEEAKTHSIKVS
+314 
-328 VTNSEGVASGMYAMD
+328 
-343 DAIVTK
+343 
-349 QDDGTYLVKM
+349 
-359 HQASEN
+359 
-365 RNYMALVNGTTADD
+365 
-379 ITAATQHKVDWYI
+379 
-392 ADSSYYYTIPV
+392 
-403 ASLSDTVY
+403 
-411 ASFSKTT
+411 
-418 NVNKGSKWSNV
+418 
-429 QTITFDTT
+429 
-437 SMADTDKSDVDA
+437 
-449 SGMNKQAA
+449 
-457 LDYSSVDAALATV
+457 
-470 PEDLSIYTDETAN
+470 
-483 AVTFAVNA
+483 
-491 LNGTYKAATQD
+491 
-502 DVDKLAT
+502 
-509 AIADAVNALV
+509 
-519 EKGLLTVTN
+519 
-528 ETLMFNVEKAVLRD
+528 
-542 GKLIVTLHGQ
+542 
-552 GYHYLY
+552 
-558 KGTYEEAVANG
+558 
-569 DNREN
+569 
-574 WIAGE
+574 
-579 QINGK
+579 
-584 WQFTIPVA
+584 
-592 EGETFLPIV
+592 
-601 AISQNYLTKYEEG
+601 
-614 KNSLERAFY
+614 
-623 PRQAVIDQD
+623 
-632 AATLVTGDYD
+632 
-642 HTKDLTVD
+642 
-650 NQVKMFNVAAASLET
+650 
-665 IGGPNSNNYQEILH
+665 
-679 LTMGT
+679 
-684 TSFDKVF
+684 
-691 IGSAE
+691 
-696 DAAKAETTT
+696 
-705 AITEQKADLVVKENA
+705 
-720 MGGTA
+720 
-725 TTDYLEKDVIF
+725 
-736 SFHSVK
+736 
-742 NNTWYERVFNVSKTN
+742 
-757 GTLTITPVPSADY
+757 
-770 TAVDAALATV
+770 
-780 PEDLSIYTEET
+780 
-791 ANAVKV
+791 
-797 AVDAVKRDCTIYQQA
+797 
-812 DVDKMAQDI
+812 I

-841 MFNVEKAVLRDGKL
+841 MFNVEKAILRDGNL
-855 IVTLHGQGYHYLYK
+855 ILTLHGTGYHYLYK
-869 GTYEEAVANGDNRE
+869 GTYEEAVANGDNRD

-889 EINGKWQFTVPV
+889 EVNGKWQFTVPV

-1073 PVAAADYTAV
+1073 PVAAADYTA
-1083 DAALAAVP
+1083 
-1091 KDLSIY
+1091 
-1097 TDETVA
+1097 
-1103 AVRAAVDAVNKNCTV
+1103 
-1118 YQQADVDKMASDI
+1118 
-1131 TAAVKALVKKPV
+1131 V

-1387 GSGKKATIKIRIK
+1387 GSGKKATFKIRIK

>member
-1 MKQRSKILLAL
+1 MKQRSKILTAL
-12 FLSASLAVTPVAS
+12 FLSASLAVTPAAS

-35 TAVEEVD
+35 AAVEEID

-56 TSTDDSVLADDSD
+56 TSTEDSV

-74 TTDDPDLTTDDFTV
+74 TTEDSDLTTDEFTA

-101 TSGETSDQDVTEAKT
+101 TSGETSEQDVSEART

-168 TTADDITAATQHKVD
+168 TTADDIAAATQHKID
-183 WYIADSSYYYTIP
+183 WYVADSSYYYTIP

-230 TSMADTDKSD
+230 TSMADTDKND

-271 TDETANAVTFA
+271 TDETANAVTSA
-282 VNALNGTY
+282 VKALSGTY

-303 AITDAVNALVK
+303 A
-314 KAVEEAKTHSIKVS
+314 
-328 VTNSEGVASGMYAMD
+328 
-343 DAIVTK
+343 
-349 QDDGTYLVKM
+349 
-359 HQASEN
+359 
-365 RNYMALVNGTTADD
+365 
-379 ITAATQHKVDWYI
+379 
-392 ADSSYYYTIPV
+392 
-403 ASLSDTVY
+403 
-411 ASFSKTT
+411 
-418 NVNKGSKWSNV
+418 
-429 QTITFDTT
+429 
-437 SMADTDKSDVDA
+437 
-449 SGMNKQAA
+449 
-457 LDYSSVDAALATV
+457 
-470 PEDLSIYTDETAN
+470 
-483 AVTFAVNA
+483 
-491 LNGTYKAATQD
+491 
-502 DVDKLAT
+502 
-509 AIADAVNALV
+509 
-519 EKGLLTVTN
+519 
-528 ETLMFNVEKAVLRD
+528 
-542 GKLIVTLHGQ
+542 
-552 GYHYLY
+552 
-558 KGTYEEAVANG
+558 
-569 DNREN
+569 
-574 WIAGE
+574 
-579 QINGK
+579 
-584 WQFTIPVA
+584 
-592 EGETFLPIV
+592 
-601 AISQNYLTKYEEG
+601 
-614 KNSLERAFY
+614 
-623 PRQAVIDQD
+623 
-632 AATLVTGDYD
+632 
-642 HTKDLTVD
+642 
-650 NQVKMFNVAAASLET
+650 
-665 IGGPNSNNYQEILH
+665 
-679 LTMGT
+679 
-684 TSFDKVF
+684 
-691 IGSAE
+691 
-696 DAAKAETTT
+696 
-705 AITEQKADLVVKENA
+705 
-720 MGGTA
+720 
-725 TTDYLEKDVIF
+725 
-736 SFHSVK
+736 
-742 NNTWYERVFNVSKTN
+742 
-757 GTLTITPVPSADY
+757 
-770 TAVDAALATV
+770 
-780 PEDLSIYTEET
+780 
-791 ANAVKV
+791 
-797 AVDAVKRDCTIYQQA
+797 
-812 DVDKMAQDI
+812 I

-841 MFNVEKAVLRDGKL
+841 MFNVEKAILRDGNL
-855 IVTLHGQGYHYLYK
+855 ILTLHGTGYHYLYK
-869 GTYEEAVANGDNRE
+869 GTYEEAVANGDNRD

-889 EINGKWQFTVPV
+889 EVNGKWQFTVPV

-1028 NAMGGEA
+1028 NAMGGAA

-1083 DAALAAVP
+1083 DAALAAIP

-1355 SNTKLATV
+1355 SNTKLAIV

-1387 GSGKKATIKIRIK
+1387 GSGKKATFKIRIK

>member
-1 MKQRSKILLAL
+1 MKQRSKILTAL
-12 FLSASLAVTPVAS
+12 FLSASLAVTPAAS

-35 TAVEEVD
+35 AAVEEID

-56 TSTDDSVLADDSD
+56 TSTEDSV

-74 TTDDPDLTTDDFTV
+74 TTEDSDLTTDEFTA

-101 TSGETSDQDVTEAKT
+101 TSGVTSEQDVSEART
-116 HSIKVSVTNS
+116 HSIKVSVINS
-126 EGVASG
+126 SGVASG
-132 MYAMDDAIVTKQD
+132 MYAMDSAVVTRQD
-145 DGTYLVKMHQAS
+145 DGTYLVRMHQTS
-157 ENRNYMALVNG
+157 VNRNYMAL
-168 TTADDITAATQHKVD
+168 TDDKNKATNHEVD
-183 WYIADSSYYYTIP
+183 WYVAGGDDGYWYTIP
-196 VASLSDTVYASF
+196 VASLTDPLYASF
-208 SKTTNVNKGSKW
+208 SYTKNVNAGKAWG
-220 SNVQTITFDT
+220 NVQTITFDVS
-230 TSMADTDKSD
+230 SMAEAEERDAVASD
-240 VDASGMNKQA
+240 INKLPA
-250 ALDYSS
+250 TNGPADYTS

-271 TDETANAVTFA
+271 TDETANAVTSA
-282 VNALNGTY
+282 VKALSGTY

-303 AITDAVNALVK
+303 A
-314 KAVEEAKTHSIKVS
+314 
-328 VTNSEGVASGMYAMD
+328 
-343 DAIVTK
+343 
-349 QDDGTYLVKM
+349 
-359 HQASEN
+359 
-365 RNYMALVNGTTADD
+365 
-379 ITAATQHKVDWYI
+379 
-392 ADSSYYYTIPV
+392 
-403 ASLSDTVY
+403 
-411 ASFSKTT
+411 
-418 NVNKGSKWSNV
+418 
-429 QTITFDTT
+429 
-437 SMADTDKSDVDA
+437 
-449 SGMNKQAA
+449 
-457 LDYSSVDAALATV
+457 
-470 PEDLSIYTDETAN
+470 
-483 AVTFAVNA
+483 
-491 LNGTYKAATQD
+491 
-502 DVDKLAT
+502 
-509 AIADAVNALV
+509 
-519 EKGLLTVTN
+519 
-528 ETLMFNVEKAVLRD
+528 
-542 GKLIVTLHGQ
+542 
-552 GYHYLY
+552 
-558 KGTYEEAVANG
+558 
-569 DNREN
+569 
-574 WIAGE
+574 
-579 QINGK
+579 
-584 WQFTIPVA
+584 
-592 EGETFLPIV
+592 
-601 AISQNYLTKYEEG
+601 
-614 KNSLERAFY
+614 
-623 PRQAVIDQD
+623 
-632 AATLVTGDYD
+632 
-642 HTKDLTVD
+642 
-650 NQVKMFNVAAASLET
+650 
-665 IGGPNSNNYQEILH
+665 
-679 LTMGT
+679 
-684 TSFDKVF
+684 
-691 IGSAE
+691 
-696 DAAKAETTT
+696 
-705 AITEQKADLVVKENA
+705 
-720 MGGTA
+720 
-725 TTDYLEKDVIF
+725 
-736 SFHSVK
+736 
-742 NNTWYERVFNVSKTN
+742 
-757 GTLTITPVPSADY
+757 
-770 TAVDAALATV
+770 
-780 PEDLSIYTEET
+780 
-791 ANAVKV
+791 
-797 AVDAVKRDCTIYQQA
+797 
-812 DVDKMAQDI
+812 I

-841 MFNVEKAVLRDGKL
+841 MFNVEKAILRDGNL
-855 IVTLHGQGYHYLYK
+855 ILTLHGTGYHYLYK
-869 GTYEEAVANGDNRE
+869 GTYEEAVANGDNRD

-889 EINGKWQFTVPV
+889 EVNGKWQFTVPV

-1028 NAMGGEA
+1028 NAMGGAA

-1387 GSGKKATIKIRIK
+1387 GSGKKATFKIRIK

>member
-1 MKQRSKILLAL
+1 MKQRSKILTAL
-12 FLSASLAVTPVAS
+12 FLSASLAVTPAAS

-35 TAVEEVD
+35 AAVEEID

-56 TSTDDSVLADDSD
+56 TSTEDSV

-74 TTDDPDLTTDDFTV
+74 TTEDSDLTTDEFTA

-101 TSGETSDQDVTEAKT
+101 TSGETSEQDVSEART
-116 HSIKVSVTNS
+116 HSIKVSVINS
-126 EGVASG
+126 SGVASG
-132 MYAMDDAIVTKQD
+132 MYAMDSAVVTRQD
-145 DGTYLVKMHQAS
+145 DGTYLVRMHQTNV
-157 ENRNYMALVNG
+157 NRNYMAL
-168 TTADDITAATQHKVD
+168 TDDKNKATNHEVD
-183 WYIADSSYYYTIP
+183 WYVAGGDDGYWYTIP
-196 VASLSDTVYASF
+196 VASLTDPLYASF
-208 SKTTNVNKGSKW
+208 SYTKNVNAGKAWG
-220 SNVQTITFDT
+220 NVQTITFDVS
-230 TSMADTDKSD
+230 SMAETEERDAVASD
-240 VDASGMNKQA
+240 INKLPA
-250 ALDYSS
+250 TNGPADYTS

-271 TDETANAVTFA
+271 TDETADAVRAA
-282 VNALNGTY
+282 V
-290 KAATQDDVDKLAT
+290 AAVKRDYTMAQQADVDKMAQ

-359 HQASEN
+359 HQANEN

-379 ITAATQHKVDWYI
+379 IAAATQHKVDWYV

-429 QTITFDTT
+429 QAITFDTT
-437 SMADTDKSDVDA
+437 SMADTDKSDIDA

-483 AVTFAVNA
+483 AVTSAVKA
-491 LNGTYKAATQD
+491 LSGTYKAATQD

-509 AIADAVNALV
+509 A
-519 EKGLLTVTN
+519 
-528 ETLMFNVEKAVLRD
+528 
-542 GKLIVTLHGQ
+542 
-552 GYHYLY
+552 
-558 KGTYEEAVANG
+558 
-569 DNREN
+569 
-574 WIAGE
+574 
-579 QINGK
+579 
-584 WQFTIPVA
+584 
-592 EGETFLPIV
+592 
-601 AISQNYLTKYEEG
+601 
-614 KNSLERAFY
+614 
-623 PRQAVIDQD
+623 
-632 AATLVTGDYD
+632 
-642 HTKDLTVD
+642 
-650 NQVKMFNVAAASLET
+650 
-665 IGGPNSNNYQEILH
+665 
-679 LTMGT
+679 
-684 TSFDKVF
+684 
-691 IGSAE
+691 
-696 DAAKAETTT
+696 
-705 AITEQKADLVVKENA
+705 
-720 MGGTA
+720 
-725 TTDYLEKDVIF
+725 
-736 SFHSVK
+736 
-742 NNTWYERVFNVSKTN
+742 
-757 GTLTITPVPSADY
+757 
-770 TAVDAALATV
+770 
-780 PEDLSIYTEET
+780 
-791 ANAVKV
+791 
-797 AVDAVKRDCTIYQQA
+797 
-812 DVDKMAQDI
+812 I

-841 MFNVEKAVLRDGKL
+841 MFNVEKAILRDGNL
-855 IVTLHGQGYHYLYK
+855 ILTLHGTGYHYLYK
-869 GTYEEAVANGDNRE
+869 GTYEEAVANGDNRD

-889 EINGKWQFTVPV
+889 EVNGKWQFTVPV

-922 EGKNSLERAFYP
+922 EGKNSLKRAFYP

-1073 PVAAADYTAV
+1073 PVAADYTAV

-1387 GSGKKATIKIRIK
+1387 GSGKKATFKIRIK

>member
-1 MKQRSKILLAL
+1 MKQRSKILTAL
-12 FLSASLAVTPVAS
+12 FLSASLAVTPAAS

-35 TAVEEVD
+35 AAVEEID

-56 TSTDDSVLADDSD
+56 TSTEDSV

-74 TTDDPDLTTDDFTV
+74 TTEDSDLTTDEFTA

-101 TSGETSDQDVTEAKT
+101 TSGETSEQDVSEART

-168 TTADDITAATQHKVD
+168 TTADDIAAATQHKID
-183 WYIADSSYYYTIP
+183 WYVADSSYYYTIP

-230 TSMADTDKSD
+230 TSMADTDKND

-271 TDETANAVTFA
+271 TDETANAVTSA
-282 VNALNGTY
+282 VKALSGTY

-303 AITDAVNALVK
+303 A
-314 KAVEEAKTHSIKVS
+314 
-328 VTNSEGVASGMYAMD
+328 
-343 DAIVTK
+343 
-349 QDDGTYLVKM
+349 
-359 HQASEN
+359 
-365 RNYMALVNGTTADD
+365 
-379 ITAATQHKVDWYI
+379 
-392 ADSSYYYTIPV
+392 
-403 ASLSDTVY
+403 
-411 ASFSKTT
+411 
-418 NVNKGSKWSNV
+418 
-429 QTITFDTT
+429 
-437 SMADTDKSDVDA
+437 
-449 SGMNKQAA
+449 
-457 LDYSSVDAALATV
+457 
-470 PEDLSIYTDETAN
+470 
-483 AVTFAVNA
+483 
-491 LNGTYKAATQD
+491 
-502 DVDKLAT
+502 
-509 AIADAVNALV
+509 
-519 EKGLLTVTN
+519 
-528 ETLMFNVEKAVLRD
+528 
-542 GKLIVTLHGQ
+542 
-552 GYHYLY
+552 
-558 KGTYEEAVANG
+558 
-569 DNREN
+569 
-574 WIAGE
+574 
-579 QINGK
+579 
-584 WQFTIPVA
+584 
-592 EGETFLPIV
+592 
-601 AISQNYLTKYEEG
+601 
-614 KNSLERAFY
+614 
-623 PRQAVIDQD
+623 
-632 AATLVTGDYD
+632 
-642 HTKDLTVD
+642 
-650 NQVKMFNVAAASLET
+650 
-665 IGGPNSNNYQEILH
+665 
-679 LTMGT
+679 
-684 TSFDKVF
+684 
-691 IGSAE
+691 
-696 DAAKAETTT
+696 
-705 AITEQKADLVVKENA
+705 
-720 MGGTA
+720 
-725 TTDYLEKDVIF
+725 
-736 SFHSVK
+736 
-742 NNTWYERVFNVSKTN
+742 
-757 GTLTITPVPSADY
+757 
-770 TAVDAALATV
+770 
-780 PEDLSIYTEET
+780 
-791 ANAVKV
+791 
-797 AVDAVKRDCTIYQQA
+797 
-812 DVDKMAQDI
+812 I

-841 MFNVEKAVLRDGKL
+841 MFNVEKAILRDGNL
-855 IVTLHGQGYHYLYK
+855 ILTLHGTGYHYLYK
-869 GTYEEAVANGDNRE
+869 GTYEEAVANGDNRD

-889 EINGKWQFTVPV
+889 EVNGKWQFTVPV

-1028 NAMGGEA
+1028 NAMGGAA

-1355 SNTKLATV
+1355 SNTKLAIV

-1387 GSGKKATIKIRIK
+1387 GSGKKATFKIRIK

>member
-1 MKQRSKILLAL
+1 MKQRSKILTAL
-12 FLSASLAVTPVAS
+12 FLSASLAVTPAAS

-35 TAVEEVD
+35 AAVEEID

-56 TSTDDSVLADDSD
+56 TSTEDSV

-74 TTDDPDLTTDDFTV
+74 TTEDSDLTTDEFTA

-101 TSGETSDQDVTEAKT
+101 TSGETSEQNVTEART
-116 HSIKVSVTNS
+116 HSIKVSVINS
-126 EGVASG
+126 SGVASG
-132 MYAMDDAIVTKQD
+132 MYAMDSAVVTRQD
-145 DGTYLVKMHQAS
+145 DGTYLVRMHQTS
-157 ENRNYMALVNG
+157 VNRNYMAL
-168 TTADDITAATQHKVD
+168 TDDKNKATNHEVD
-183 WYIADSSYYYTIP
+183 WYVAGGDDGYWYTIP
-196 VASLSDTVYASF
+196 VASLTDPLYASF
-208 SKTTNVNKGSKW
+208 SYTKNVNAGKAWG
-220 SNVQTITFDT
+220 NVQTITFDVS
-230 TSMADTDKSD
+230 SMA
-240 VDASGMNKQA
+240 
-250 ALDYSS
+250 
-256 VDAALATVPEDLSIY
+256 
-271 TDETANAVTFA
+271 ETEER
-282 VNALNGTY
+282 
-290 KAATQDDVDKLAT
+290 
-303 AITDAVNALVK
+303 DAV
-314 KAVEEAKTHSIKVS
+314 
-328 VTNSEGVASGMYAMD
+328 ASD
-343 DAIVTK
+343 I
-349 QDDGTYLVKM
+349 
-359 HQASEN
+359 N
-365 RNYMALVNGTTADD
+365 R
-379 ITAATQHKVDWYI
+379 
-392 ADSSYYYTIPV
+392 
-403 ASLSDTVY
+403 
-411 ASFSKTT
+411 
-418 NVNKGSKWSNV
+418 
-429 QTITFDTT
+429 
-437 SMADTDKSDVDA
+437 
-449 SGMNKQAA
+449 
-457 LDYSSVDAALATV
+457 
-470 PEDLSIYTDETAN
+470 
-483 AVTFAVNA
+483 
-491 LNGTYKAATQD
+491 
-502 DVDKLAT
+502 
-509 AIADAVNALV
+509 
-519 EKGLLTVTN
+519 
-528 ETLMFNVEKAVLRD
+528 
-542 GKLIVTLHGQ
+542 
-552 GYHYLY
+552 
-558 KGTYEEAVANG
+558 
-569 DNREN
+569 
-574 WIAGE
+574 
-579 QINGK
+579 
-584 WQFTIPVA
+584 
-592 EGETFLPIV
+592 LP
-601 AISQNYLTKYEEG
+601 A
-614 KNSLERAFY
+614 
-623 PRQAVIDQD
+623 
-632 AATLVTGDYD
+632 
-642 HTKDLTVD
+642 
-650 NQVKMFNVAAASLET
+650 
-665 IGGPNSNNYQEILH
+665 
-679 LTMGT
+679 
-684 TSFDKVF
+684 
-691 IGSAE
+691 
-696 DAAKAETTT
+696 
-705 AITEQKADLVVKENA
+705 
-720 MGGTA
+720 
-725 TTDYLEKDVIF
+725 
-736 SFHSVK
+736 
-742 NNTWYERVFNVSKTN
+742 TN
-757 GTLTITPVPSADY
+757 GPADY

-780 PEDLSIYTEET
+780 PEDLSLYTDET
-791 ANAVKV
+791 ADAVRAAV
-797 AVDAVKRDCTIYQQA
+797 AAVKRDYTMAQQA
-812 DVDKMAQDI
+812 DVDKMAQAI
-821 TDAVNALVERGL
+821 TNAVNALVERGL

-841 MFNVEKAVLRDGKL
+841 MFNVEKAILRDGNL
-855 IVTLHGQGYHYLYK
+855 ILTLHGTGYHYLYK
-869 GTYEEAVANGDNRE
+869 GTYEEAVANGDNRD

-889 EINGKWQFTVPV
+889 EVNGKWQFTVPV

-1004 AKDAAKAET
+1004 AEDAAKAET

-1103 AVRAAVDAVNKNCTV
+1103 AVRAAVDAVNKNYTV

-1233 AAAPSRYITAGKRV
+1233 AAAPSSYITAGKRV

-1346 ANRSLAWSS
+1346 ANRSLTWSS

-1380 ITAKATD
+1380 ITARATD

>member
-1 MKQRSKILLAL
+1 MKQRSKILTAL
-12 FLSASLAVTPVAS
+12 FLSASLAVTPAAS

-35 TAVEEVD
+35 AAVEEID

-56 TSTDDSVLADDSD
+56 TSTEDSV

-74 TTDDPDLTTDDFTV
+74 TTEDSDLTTDEFTA
-88 DTSTFSADEADVF
+88 DTSTFSTDEADVF
-101 TSGETSDQDVTEAKT
+101 TSGETSEQDVSEART
-116 HSIKVSVTNS
+116 HSIKVSVINS
-126 EGVASG
+126 SGVASG
-132 MYAMDDAIVTKQD
+132 MYAMDSAVVTRQD
-145 DGTYLVKMHQAS
+145 DGTYLVRMHQTS
-157 ENRNYMALVNG
+157 VNRNYMAL
-168 TTADDITAATQHKVD
+168 TDDKNKATNHEVD
-183 WYIADSSYYYTIP
+183 WYVAGGDDGYWYTIP
-196 VASLSDTVYASF
+196 VASLTDPLYASF
-208 SKTTNVNKGSKW
+208 SYTKNVNAGKAWG
-220 SNVQTITFDT
+220 NVQTITFDVS
-230 TSMADTDKSD
+230 SMAETEERDAVASD
-240 VDASGMNKQA
+240 INKLPA
-250 ALDYSS
+250 TNGPADYTS

-271 TDETANAVTFA
+271 TDETANAVTSA
-282 VNALNGTY
+282 VKALSGTY

-303 AITDAVNALVK
+303 A
-314 KAVEEAKTHSIKVS
+314 
-328 VTNSEGVASGMYAMD
+328 
-343 DAIVTK
+343 
-349 QDDGTYLVKM
+349 
-359 HQASEN
+359 
-365 RNYMALVNGTTADD
+365 
-379 ITAATQHKVDWYI
+379 
-392 ADSSYYYTIPV
+392 
-403 ASLSDTVY
+403 
-411 ASFSKTT
+411 
-418 NVNKGSKWSNV
+418 
-429 QTITFDTT
+429 
-437 SMADTDKSDVDA
+437 
-449 SGMNKQAA
+449 
-457 LDYSSVDAALATV
+457 
-470 PEDLSIYTDETAN
+470 
-483 AVTFAVNA
+483 
-491 LNGTYKAATQD
+491 
-502 DVDKLAT
+502 
-509 AIADAVNALV
+509 
-519 EKGLLTVTN
+519 
-528 ETLMFNVEKAVLRD
+528 
-542 GKLIVTLHGQ
+542 
-552 GYHYLY
+552 
-558 KGTYEEAVANG
+558 
-569 DNREN
+569 
-574 WIAGE
+574 
-579 QINGK
+579 
-584 WQFTIPVA
+584 
-592 EGETFLPIV
+592 
-601 AISQNYLTKYEEG
+601 
-614 KNSLERAFY
+614 
-623 PRQAVIDQD
+623 
-632 AATLVTGDYD
+632 
-642 HTKDLTVD
+642 
-650 NQVKMFNVAAASLET
+650 
-665 IGGPNSNNYQEILH
+665 
-679 LTMGT
+679 
-684 TSFDKVF
+684 
-691 IGSAE
+691 
-696 DAAKAETTT
+696 
-705 AITEQKADLVVKENA
+705 
-720 MGGTA
+720 
-725 TTDYLEKDVIF
+725 
-736 SFHSVK
+736 
-742 NNTWYERVFNVSKTN
+742 
-757 GTLTITPVPSADY
+757 
-770 TAVDAALATV
+770 
-780 PEDLSIYTEET
+780 
-791 ANAVKV
+791 
-797 AVDAVKRDCTIYQQA
+797 
-812 DVDKMAQDI
+812 I

-841 MFNVEKAVLRDGKL
+841 MFNVEKAILRDGNL
-855 IVTLHGQGYHYLYK
+855 ILTLHGTGYHYLYK
-869 GTYEEAVANGDNRE
+869 GTYEEAVANGDNRD

-889 EINGKWQFTVPV
+889 EVNGKWQFTVPV

-1387 GSGKKATIKIRIK
+1387 GSGKKATFKIRIK

>member
-1 MKQRSKILLAL
+1 MKQRSKILTAL
-12 FLSASLAVTPVAS
+12 FLSASLAVTPAAS

-35 TAVEEVD
+35 AAVEEID

-56 TSTDDSVLADDSD
+56 TSTEDSV

-74 TTDDPDLTTDDFTV
+74 TTEDSDLTTDEFTA

-101 TSGETSDQDVTEAKT
+101 TSGETSEQDVSEART
-116 HSIKVSVTNS
+116 HSIKVSVINS
-126 EGVASG
+126 SGVASG
-132 MYAMDDAIVTKQD
+132 MYAMDSAVVTRQD
-145 DGTYLVKMHQAS
+145 DGTYLVRMHQTS
-157 ENRNYMALVNG
+157 VNRNYMAL
-168 TTADDITAATQHKVD
+168 TDDKNKATNHAVD
-183 WYIADSSYYYTIP
+183 WYVAGGDDGYWYTIP
-196 VASLSDTVYASF
+196 VASLTDPLYASF
-208 SKTTNVNKGSKW
+208 SYTKNVNAGKAWG
-220 SNVQTITFDT
+220 NVQTITFDVS
-230 TSMADTDKSD
+230 SMAETEERDAVASD
-240 VDASGMNKQA
+240 INKLPA
-250 ALDYSS
+250 TNGPADYTS

-271 TDETANAVTFA
+271 TDETADAVRAA
-282 VNALNGTY
+282 V
-290 KAATQDDVDKLAT
+290 AAVKRDYTMAQQADVDKMAQ

-359 HQASEN
+359 HQANEN

-379 ITAATQHKVDWYI
+379 IAAATQHKVDWYV

-429 QTITFDTT
+429 QAITFDTT
-437 SMADTDKSDVDA
+437 SMADTDKSDIDA

-483 AVTFAVNA
+483 AVTSAVKA
-491 LNGTYKAATQD
+491 LSGTYKAATQD

-509 AIADAVNALV
+509 A
-519 EKGLLTVTN
+519 
-528 ETLMFNVEKAVLRD
+528 
-542 GKLIVTLHGQ
+542 
-552 GYHYLY
+552 
-558 KGTYEEAVANG
+558 
-569 DNREN
+569 
-574 WIAGE
+574 
-579 QINGK
+579 
-584 WQFTIPVA
+584 
-592 EGETFLPIV
+592 
-601 AISQNYLTKYEEG
+601 
-614 KNSLERAFY
+614 
-623 PRQAVIDQD
+623 
-632 AATLVTGDYD
+632 
-642 HTKDLTVD
+642 
-650 NQVKMFNVAAASLET
+650 
-665 IGGPNSNNYQEILH
+665 
-679 LTMGT
+679 
-684 TSFDKVF
+684 
-691 IGSAE
+691 
-696 DAAKAETTT
+696 
-705 AITEQKADLVVKENA
+705 
-720 MGGTA
+720 
-725 TTDYLEKDVIF
+725 
-736 SFHSVK
+736 
-742 NNTWYERVFNVSKTN
+742 
-757 GTLTITPVPSADY
+757 
-770 TAVDAALATV
+770 
-780 PEDLSIYTEET
+780 
-791 ANAVKV
+791 
-797 AVDAVKRDCTIYQQA
+797 
-812 DVDKMAQDI
+812 I

-841 MFNVEKAVLRDGKL
+841 MFNVEKAILRDGNL
-855 IVTLHGQGYHYLYK
+855 ILTLHGTGYHYLYK
-869 GTYEEAVANGDNRE
+869 GTYEEAVANGDNRD

-889 EINGKWQFTVPV
+889 EVNGKWQFTVPV

-922 EGKNSLERAFYP
+922 EGKNSLKRAFYP

-961 SVKMFNVAAASLET
+961 SVKMFNVAASLET

-1143 AAAKVTLNATSK
+1143 AATKVTLNATSK

-1387 GSGKKATIKIRIK
+1387 GSGKKATFKIRIK

>member
-1 MKQRSKILLAL
+1 MKQRSKILTAL
-12 FLSASLAVTPVAS
+12 FLSASLAVTPAAS

-35 TAVEEVD
+35 AAVEEID

-56 TSTDDSVLADDSD
+56 TSTEDSV

-74 TTDDPDLTTDDFTV
+74 TTEDSDLTTDEFTA
-88 DTSTFSADEADVF
+88 DTSTFSTDEADVF
-101 TSGETSDQDVTEAKT
+101 TSGETSEQDVSEART
-116 HSIKVSVTNS
+116 HSIKVSVINS
-126 EGVASG
+126 SGVASG
-132 MYAMDDAIVTKQD
+132 MYAMDSAVVTRQD
-145 DGTYLVKMHQAS
+145 DGTYLVRMHQTS
-157 ENRNYMALVNG
+157 VNRNYMAL
-168 TTADDITAATQHKVD
+168 TDDKNKATNHEVD
-183 WYIADSSYYYTIP
+183 WYVAGGDDGYWYTIP
-196 VASLSDTVYASF
+196 VASLTDPLYASF
-208 SKTTNVNKGSKW
+208 SYTKNVNAGKAWG
-220 SNVQTITFDT
+220 NVQTITFDVS
-230 TSMADTDKSD
+230 SMAETEERDAVASD
-240 VDASGMNKQA
+240 INKLPA
-250 ALDYSS
+250 TNGPADYTS

-271 TDETANAVTFA
+271 TDETADAVRAA
-282 VNALNGTY
+282 V
-290 KAATQDDVDKLAT
+290 AAVKRDYTMAQQADVDKMAQ

-379 ITAATQHKVDWYI
+379 IAAATQHKIDWYV

-437 SMADTDKSDVDA
+437 SMADTDKNDVDA

-483 AVTFAVNA
+483 AVTSAVKA
-491 LNGTYKAATQD
+491 LSGTYKAATQD

-509 AIADAVNALV
+509 A
-519 EKGLLTVTN
+519 
-528 ETLMFNVEKAVLRD
+528 
-542 GKLIVTLHGQ
+542 
-552 GYHYLY
+552 
-558 KGTYEEAVANG
+558 
-569 DNREN
+569 
-574 WIAGE
+574 
-579 QINGK
+579 
-584 WQFTIPVA
+584 
-592 EGETFLPIV
+592 
-601 AISQNYLTKYEEG
+601 
-614 KNSLERAFY
+614 
-623 PRQAVIDQD
+623 
-632 AATLVTGDYD
+632 
-642 HTKDLTVD
+642 
-650 NQVKMFNVAAASLET
+650 
-665 IGGPNSNNYQEILH
+665 
-679 LTMGT
+679 
-684 TSFDKVF
+684 
-691 IGSAE
+691 
-696 DAAKAETTT
+696 
-705 AITEQKADLVVKENA
+705 
-720 MGGTA
+720 
-725 TTDYLEKDVIF
+725 
-736 SFHSVK
+736 
-742 NNTWYERVFNVSKTN
+742 
-757 GTLTITPVPSADY
+757 
-770 TAVDAALATV
+770 
-780 PEDLSIYTEET
+780 
-791 ANAVKV
+791 
-797 AVDAVKRDCTIYQQA
+797 
-812 DVDKMAQDI
+812 I

-841 MFNVEKAVLRDGKL
+841 MFNVEKAILRDGNL
-855 IVTLHGQGYHYLYK
+855 ILTLHGTGYHYLYK
-869 GTYEEAVANGDNRE
+869 GTYEEAVANGDNRD

-889 EINGKWQFTVPV
+889 EVNGKWQFTVPV

-1028 NAMGGEA
+1028 NAMGGAA

-1073 PVAAADYTAV
+1073 PVAADYTAV

-1387 GSGKKATIKIRIK
+1387 GSGKKATFKIRIK

>member
-1 MKQRSKILLAL
+1 MKQRSKILTAL
-12 FLSASLAVTPVAS
+12 FLSASLAVTPAAS

-35 TAVEEVD
+35 AAVEEID

-56 TSTDDSVLADDSD
+56 TSTEDSV

-74 TTDDPDLTTDDFTV
+74 TTEDSDLTTDEFTA

-101 TSGETSDQDVTEAKT
+101 TSGETSEQDVSEART
-116 HSIKVSVTNS
+116 HSIKVSVINS
-126 EGVASG
+126 SGVASG
-132 MYAMDDAIVTKQD
+132 MYAMNSAVVTRQD
-145 DGTYLVKMHQAS
+145 DGTYLVRMHQTNV
-157 ENRNYMALVNG
+157 NRNYMAL
-168 TTADDITAATQHKVD
+168 TDDKNKATNHEVD
-183 WYIADSSYYYTIP
+183 WYVAGGDDGYWYTIP
-196 VASLSDTVYASF
+196 VASLTDPLYASF
-208 SKTTNVNKGSKW
+208 SYTKNVNAGKAWG
-220 SNVQTITFDT
+220 NVQTITFDVS
-230 TSMADTDKSD
+230 SMAETEERDAVASD
-240 VDASGMNKQA
+240 INKLPA
-250 ALDYSS
+250 TNGPADYTS

-271 TDETANAVTFA
+271 TDETANAVTSA
-282 VNALNGTY
+282 VKALSGTY

-303 AITDAVNALVK
+303 A
-314 KAVEEAKTHSIKVS
+314 
-328 VTNSEGVASGMYAMD
+328 
-343 DAIVTK
+343 
-349 QDDGTYLVKM
+349 
-359 HQASEN
+359 
-365 RNYMALVNGTTADD
+365 
-379 ITAATQHKVDWYI
+379 
-392 ADSSYYYTIPV
+392 
-403 ASLSDTVY
+403 
-411 ASFSKTT
+411 
-418 NVNKGSKWSNV
+418 
-429 QTITFDTT
+429 
-437 SMADTDKSDVDA
+437 
-449 SGMNKQAA
+449 
-457 LDYSSVDAALATV
+457 
-470 PEDLSIYTDETAN
+470 
-483 AVTFAVNA
+483 
-491 LNGTYKAATQD
+491 
-502 DVDKLAT
+502 
-509 AIADAVNALV
+509 
-519 EKGLLTVTN
+519 
-528 ETLMFNVEKAVLRD
+528 
-542 GKLIVTLHGQ
+542 
-552 GYHYLY
+552 
-558 KGTYEEAVANG
+558 
-569 DNREN
+569 
-574 WIAGE
+574 
-579 QINGK
+579 
-584 WQFTIPVA
+584 
-592 EGETFLPIV
+592 
-601 AISQNYLTKYEEG
+601 
-614 KNSLERAFY
+614 
-623 PRQAVIDQD
+623 
-632 AATLVTGDYD
+632 
-642 HTKDLTVD
+642 
-650 NQVKMFNVAAASLET
+650 
-665 IGGPNSNNYQEILH
+665 
-679 LTMGT
+679 
-684 TSFDKVF
+684 
-691 IGSAE
+691 
-696 DAAKAETTT
+696 
-705 AITEQKADLVVKENA
+705 
-720 MGGTA
+720 
-725 TTDYLEKDVIF
+725 
-736 SFHSVK
+736 
-742 NNTWYERVFNVSKTN
+742 
-757 GTLTITPVPSADY
+757 
-770 TAVDAALATV
+770 
-780 PEDLSIYTEET
+780 
-791 ANAVKV
+791 
-797 AVDAVKRDCTIYQQA
+797 
-812 DVDKMAQDI
+812 I

-841 MFNVEKAVLRDGKL
+841 MFNVEKAILRDGNL
-855 IVTLHGQGYHYLYK
+855 ILTLHGTGYHYLYK
-869 GTYEEAVANGDNRE
+869 GTYEEAVANGDNRD

-889 EINGKWQFTVPV
+889 EVNGKWQFTVPV

-922 EGKNSLERAFYP
+922 EGKNSLKRAFYP

-1028 NAMGGEA
+1028 NAMGGAA

-1083 DAALAAVP
+1083 NAALAAVP

-1387 GSGKKATIKIRIK
+1387 GSGKKATFKIRIK

>member
-1 MKQRSKILLAL
+1 MKQRSKILTAL
-12 FLSASLAVTPVAS
+12 FLSASLAVTPAAS

-35 TAVEEVD
+35 AAVEEID

-56 TSTDDSVLADDSD
+56 TSTEDSV

-74 TTDDPDLTTDDFTV
+74 TTADSDLTTDEFTA

-101 TSGETSDQDVTEAKT
+101 TSGETSEQDVSEARTHSIKVSVINSSGVVSGMYAMDSAVVTRQDDGTYLVRMHQTSINRNYMALTDDKNKATNHEVDWYVAGGDDGYWYTIPVASLTDPLYASFSYTKNVNAGKAWGNVQTITFDVSSMAETEERDAVASDINKLPATNGPADYTSVDAALATVPEDLSIYTDETADAVRAAVAAVKRDYTMAQQADVDKMAQAITDAVNALVKKAVEEAKT

-168 TTADDITAATQHKVD
+168 TTADDIAAATQHKID
-183 WYIADSSYYYTIP
+183 WYVADSSYYYTIP

-271 TDETANAVTFA
+271 TDETANAVTSA
-282 VNALNGTY
+282 VKALSGTY

-303 AITDAVNALVK
+303 A
-314 KAVEEAKTHSIKVS
+314 
-328 VTNSEGVASGMYAMD
+328 
-343 DAIVTK
+343 
-349 QDDGTYLVKM
+349 
-359 HQASEN
+359 
-365 RNYMALVNGTTADD
+365 
-379 ITAATQHKVDWYI
+379 
-392 ADSSYYYTIPV
+392 
-403 ASLSDTVY
+403 
-411 ASFSKTT
+411 
-418 NVNKGSKWSNV
+418 
-429 QTITFDTT
+429 
-437 SMADTDKSDVDA
+437 
-449 SGMNKQAA
+449 
-457 LDYSSVDAALATV
+457 
-470 PEDLSIYTDETAN
+470 
-483 AVTFAVNA
+483 
-491 LNGTYKAATQD
+491 
-502 DVDKLAT
+502 
-509 AIADAVNALV
+509 
-519 EKGLLTVTN
+519 
-528 ETLMFNVEKAVLRD
+528 
-542 GKLIVTLHGQ
+542 
-552 GYHYLY
+552 
-558 KGTYEEAVANG
+558 
-569 DNREN
+569 
-574 WIAGE
+574 
-579 QINGK
+579 
-584 WQFTIPVA
+584 
-592 EGETFLPIV
+592 
-601 AISQNYLTKYEEG
+601 
-614 KNSLERAFY
+614 
-623 PRQAVIDQD
+623 
-632 AATLVTGDYD
+632 
-642 HTKDLTVD
+642 
-650 NQVKMFNVAAASLET
+650 
-665 IGGPNSNNYQEILH
+665 
-679 LTMGT
+679 
-684 TSFDKVF
+684 
-691 IGSAE
+691 
-696 DAAKAETTT
+696 
-705 AITEQKADLVVKENA
+705 
-720 MGGTA
+720 
-725 TTDYLEKDVIF
+725 
-736 SFHSVK
+736 
-742 NNTWYERVFNVSKTN
+742 
-757 GTLTITPVPSADY
+757 
-770 TAVDAALATV
+770 
-780 PEDLSIYTEET
+780 
-791 ANAVKV
+791 
-797 AVDAVKRDCTIYQQA
+797 
-812 DVDKMAQDI
+812 I

-841 MFNVEKAVLRDGKL
+841 MFNVEKAILRDGNL
-855 IVTLHGQGYHYLYK
+855 ILTLHGTGYHYLYK
-869 GTYEEAVANGDNRE
+869 GTYEEAVANGDNRD

-889 EINGKWQFTVPV
+889 EVNGKWQFTVPV
-901 AEGETYLPIVA
+901 AEGETHLPIVA

-1083 DAALAAVP
+1083 DAAL
-1091 KDLSIY
+1091 
-1097 TDETVA
+1097 
-1103 AVRAAVDAVNKNCTV
+1103 AAVDAVNKNCTV

-1334 KVTAAVTSQGGS
+1334 KVTATVTSQGGS

-1355 SNTKLATV
+1355 NNTKLATV

-1387 GSGKKATIKIRIK
+1387 GSGKKATFKIRIK

>member
-1 MKQRSKILLAL
+1 MKIKQRSKILTAL
-12 FLSASLAVTPVAS
+12 FLSASLAVTPAAS

-35 TAVEEVD
+35 AAVEEID

-56 TSTDDSVLADDSD
+56 TSTEDSV

-74 TTDDPDLTTDDFTV
+74 TTEDSDLTTDEFTA

-101 TSGETSDQDVTEAKT
+101 TSGETSEQDVSEART

-168 TTADDITAATQHKVD
+168 TTADDIAAATQHKID
-183 WYIADSSYYYTIP
+183 WYVADSSYYYTIP

-230 TSMADTDKSD
+230 TSMADTDKND

-271 TDETANAVTFA
+271 TDETANAVTSA
-282 VNALNGTY
+282 VKALSGTY

-303 AITDAVNALVK
+303 A
-314 KAVEEAKTHSIKVS
+314 
-328 VTNSEGVASGMYAMD
+328 
-343 DAIVTK
+343 
-349 QDDGTYLVKM
+349 
-359 HQASEN
+359 
-365 RNYMALVNGTTADD
+365 
-379 ITAATQHKVDWYI
+379 
-392 ADSSYYYTIPV
+392 
-403 ASLSDTVY
+403 
-411 ASFSKTT
+411 
-418 NVNKGSKWSNV
+418 
-429 QTITFDTT
+429 
-437 SMADTDKSDVDA
+437 
-449 SGMNKQAA
+449 
-457 LDYSSVDAALATV
+457 
-470 PEDLSIYTDETAN
+470 
-483 AVTFAVNA
+483 
-491 LNGTYKAATQD
+491 
-502 DVDKLAT
+502 
-509 AIADAVNALV
+509 
-519 EKGLLTVTN
+519 
-528 ETLMFNVEKAVLRD
+528 
-542 GKLIVTLHGQ
+542 
-552 GYHYLY
+552 
-558 KGTYEEAVANG
+558 
-569 DNREN
+569 
-574 WIAGE
+574 
-579 QINGK
+579 
-584 WQFTIPVA
+584 
-592 EGETFLPIV
+592 
-601 AISQNYLTKYEEG
+601 
-614 KNSLERAFY
+614 
-623 PRQAVIDQD
+623 
-632 AATLVTGDYD
+632 
-642 HTKDLTVD
+642 
-650 NQVKMFNVAAASLET
+650 
-665 IGGPNSNNYQEILH
+665 
-679 LTMGT
+679 
-684 TSFDKVF
+684 
-691 IGSAE
+691 
-696 DAAKAETTT
+696 
-705 AITEQKADLVVKENA
+705 
-720 MGGTA
+720 
-725 TTDYLEKDVIF
+725 
-736 SFHSVK
+736 
-742 NNTWYERVFNVSKTN
+742 
-757 GTLTITPVPSADY
+757 
-770 TAVDAALATV
+770 
-780 PEDLSIYTEET
+780 
-791 ANAVKV
+791 
-797 AVDAVKRDCTIYQQA
+797 
-812 DVDKMAQDI
+812 I

-841 MFNVEKAVLRDGKL
+841 MFNVEKAILRDGNL
-855 IVTLHGQGYHYLYK
+855 ILTLHGTGYHYLYK
-869 GTYEEAVANGDNRE
+869 GTYEEAVANGDNRD

-889 EINGKWQFTVPV
+889 EVNGKWQFTVPV

-1028 NAMGGEA
+1028 NAMGGAA

-1355 SNTKLATV
+1355 SNTKLAIV

-1387 GSGKKATIKIRIK
+1387 GSGKKATFKIRIK

>member
-1 MKQRSKILLAL
+1 MKQRSKILTAL
-12 FLSASLAVTPVAS
+12 FLSASLAVTPAAS

-35 TAVEEVD
+35 AAVEEID

-56 TSTDDSVLADDSD
+56 TSTEDSV

-74 TTDDPDLTTDDFTV
+74 TTEDSDLTTDEFTA

-101 TSGETSDQDVTEAKT
+101 TSGETSEQDVSEART
-116 HSIKVSVTNS
+116 HSIKVSVINS
-126 EGVASG
+126 SGVASG
-132 MYAMDDAIVTKQD
+132 MYAMDSAVVTRQD
-145 DGTYLVKMHQAS
+145 DGTYLVRMHQTS
-157 ENRNYMALVNG
+157 VNRNYMAL
-168 TTADDITAATQHKVD
+168 TDDKNKATNHEVD
-183 WYIADSSYYYTIP
+183 WYVAGGDDGYWYTVP
-196 VASLSDTVYASF
+196 VASLTDPLYASF
-208 SKTTNVNKGSKW
+208 SYTKNVNAGKAWG
-220 SNVQTITFDT
+220 NVQTITFDVS
-230 TSMADTDKSD
+230 SMAETEERDAVASD
-240 VDASGMNKQA
+240 INRLPATNGPA
-250 ALDYSS
+250 DYTS

-271 TDETANAVTFA
+271 TDETA
-282 VNALNGTY
+282 
-290 KAATQDDVDKLAT
+290 
-303 AITDAVNALVK
+303 DAVRA
-314 KAVEEAKTHSIKVS
+314 
-328 VTNSEGVASGMYAMD
+328 
-343 DAIVTK
+343 
-349 QDDGTYLVKM
+349 
-359 HQASEN
+359 
-365 RNYMALVNGTTADD
+365 
-379 ITAATQHKVDWYI
+379 
-392 ADSSYYYTIPV
+392 
-403 ASLSDTVY
+403 
-411 ASFSKTT
+411 
-418 NVNKGSKWSNV
+418 
-429 QTITFDTT
+429 
-437 SMADTDKSDVDA
+437 
-449 SGMNKQAA
+449 
-457 LDYSSVDAALATV
+457 
-470 PEDLSIYTDETAN
+470 
-483 AVTFAVNA
+483 
-491 LNGTYKAATQD
+491 
-502 DVDKLAT
+502 
-509 AIADAVNALV
+509 
-519 EKGLLTVTN
+519 
-528 ETLMFNVEKAVLRD
+528 
-542 GKLIVTLHGQ
+542 
-552 GYHYLY
+552 
-558 KGTYEEAVANG
+558 AVA
-569 DNREN
+569 
-574 WIAGE
+574 
-579 QINGK
+579 
-584 WQFTIPVA
+584 
-592 EGETFLPIV
+592 
-601 AISQNYLTKYEEG
+601 
-614 KNSLERAFY
+614 
-623 PRQAVIDQD
+623 
-632 AATLVTGDYD
+632 
-642 HTKDLTVD
+642 
-650 NQVKMFNVAAASLET
+650 
-665 IGGPNSNNYQEILH
+665 
-679 LTMGT
+679 
-684 TSFDKVF
+684 
-691 IGSAE
+691 
-696 DAAKAETTT
+696 
-705 AITEQKADLVVKENA
+705 
-720 MGGTA
+720 
-725 TTDYLEKDVIF
+725 
-736 SFHSVK
+736 
-742 NNTWYERVFNVSKTN
+742 
-757 GTLTITPVPSADY
+757 
-770 TAVDAALATV
+770 
-780 PEDLSIYTEET
+780 
-791 ANAVKV
+791 
-797 AVDAVKRDCTIYQQA
+797 AVKRDYTMAQQA
-812 DVDKMAQDI
+812 DVDKMAQAI
-821 TDAVNALVERGL
+821 TNAVNALVERGL

-841 MFNVEKAVLRDGKL
+841 MFNVEKAILRDGNL
-855 IVTLHGQGYHYLYK
+855 ILTLHGTGYHYLYK
-869 GTYEEAVANGDNRE
+869 GTYEEAVANGDNRD

-889 EINGKWQFTVPV
+889 EVNGKWQFTVPV

-961 SVKMFNVAAASLET
+961 QVKMFNVAAASLET

-982 NYKEIL
+982 NYKEIF

-1004 AKDAAKAET
+1004 AEDAAKAET

-1048 HSVKNGTWYERVF
+1048 HSVKNNTWYERVF

-1233 AAAPSRYITAGKRV
+1233 AAAPSRYITAGKKV
-1247 QLRATIT
+1247 QLRATIA

-1387 GSGKKATIKIRIK
+1387 GSGKKATFKIRIK

>member
-1 MKQRSKILLAL
+1 MKQRSKILTAL
-12 FLSASLAVTPVAS
+12 FLSASLAVTPAAS

-35 TAVEEVD
+35 AAVEEID

-56 TSTDDSVLADDSD
+56 TSTEDSV

-74 TTDDPDLTTDDFTV
+74 TTEDSDLTTDEFTA

-101 TSGETSDQDVTEAKT
+101 TSGETSEQDVSEART
-116 HSIKVSVTNS
+116 HSIKVSVINS

-168 TTADDITAATQHKVD
+168 TTADDIAAATQHKVD
-183 WYIADSSYYYTIP
+183 WYVADSSYYYTIP

-271 TDETANAVTFA
+271 TDETANAVTSA
-282 VNALNGTY
+282 VKALSGTY

-303 AITDAVNALVK
+303 A
-314 KAVEEAKTHSIKVS
+314 
-328 VTNSEGVASGMYAMD
+328 
-343 DAIVTK
+343 
-349 QDDGTYLVKM
+349 
-359 HQASEN
+359 
-365 RNYMALVNGTTADD
+365 
-379 ITAATQHKVDWYI
+379 
-392 ADSSYYYTIPV
+392 
-403 ASLSDTVY
+403 
-411 ASFSKTT
+411 
-418 NVNKGSKWSNV
+418 
-429 QTITFDTT
+429 
-437 SMADTDKSDVDA
+437 
-449 SGMNKQAA
+449 
-457 LDYSSVDAALATV
+457 
-470 PEDLSIYTDETAN
+470 
-483 AVTFAVNA
+483 
-491 LNGTYKAATQD
+491 
-502 DVDKLAT
+502 
-509 AIADAVNALV
+509 
-519 EKGLLTVTN
+519 
-528 ETLMFNVEKAVLRD
+528 
-542 GKLIVTLHGQ
+542 
-552 GYHYLY
+552 
-558 KGTYEEAVANG
+558 
-569 DNREN
+569 
-574 WIAGE
+574 
-579 QINGK
+579 
-584 WQFTIPVA
+584 
-592 EGETFLPIV
+592 
-601 AISQNYLTKYEEG
+601 
-614 KNSLERAFY
+614 
-623 PRQAVIDQD
+623 
-632 AATLVTGDYD
+632 
-642 HTKDLTVD
+642 
-650 NQVKMFNVAAASLET
+650 
-665 IGGPNSNNYQEILH
+665 
-679 LTMGT
+679 
-684 TSFDKVF
+684 
-691 IGSAE
+691 
-696 DAAKAETTT
+696 
-705 AITEQKADLVVKENA
+705 
-720 MGGTA
+720 
-725 TTDYLEKDVIF
+725 
-736 SFHSVK
+736 
-742 NNTWYERVFNVSKTN
+742 
-757 GTLTITPVPSADY
+757 
-770 TAVDAALATV
+770 
-780 PEDLSIYTEET
+780 
-791 ANAVKV
+791 
-797 AVDAVKRDCTIYQQA
+797 
-812 DVDKMAQDI
+812 I

-841 MFNVEKAVLRDGKL
+841 MFNVEKAILRDGNL
-855 IVTLHGQGYHYLYK
+855 ILTLHGTGYHYLYK
-869 GTYEEAVANGDNRE
+869 GTYEEAVANGDNRD

-889 EINGKWQFTVPV
+889 EVNGKWQFTVPV

-1355 SNTKLATV
+1355 SNTKLAIV

-1387 GSGKKATIKIRIK
+1387 GSGKKATFKIRIK